1 MIQVYEDALNALLDL
16 GELDGTREVVRA
28 ALQTLQTIQMAMQE
42 GEMPTSDAHDPVQLE
57 VAIKSLEKLLGALPK
72 VES

>member
-42 GEMPTSDAHDPVQLE
+42 GEMPASDAHDPVQLE